1 MFNNKNQKFSEEELS
16 NSSNIIG
23 KGTTVEGNIDTFG
36 NLRVEGRIIGNVKS
50 KSKIALGQSS
60 YVEGDISAQNAEIA
74 GEVSGKVEVSE
85 LLIIKPSGV
94 VKGEI
99 ITGKLIVESG
109 AAFNGSCQMGVYNQS
124 TTVSGGNGIP
134 KETFAEKT
142 GS

>member
-1 MFNNKNQKFSEEELS
+1 MFNNKNQKFTEEELS

-23 KGTTVEGNIDTFG
+23 KGTTVEGNIETFG
-36 NLRVEGRIIGNVKS
+36 NIRVEGRIIGNIKS

-60 YVEGDISAQNAEIA
+60 YVEGDIGAQNAEIA
-74 GEVSGKVEVSE
+74 GEVSGKIEITE

-94 VKGEI
+94 VKGDI

-109 AAFNGSCQMGVYNQS
+109 ATFDGSCKMGVYNQS
-124 TTVSGGNGIP
+124 ATISGNGIS
-134 KETFAEKT
+134 KETITEKA